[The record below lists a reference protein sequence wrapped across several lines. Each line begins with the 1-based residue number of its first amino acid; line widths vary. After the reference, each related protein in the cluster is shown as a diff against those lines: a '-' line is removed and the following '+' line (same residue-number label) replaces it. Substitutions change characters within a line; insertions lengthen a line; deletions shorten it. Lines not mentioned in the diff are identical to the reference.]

1 MTILTVAALAAG
13 AAGAGAQAD
22 RTDGG
27 TAVAPGAEGW
37 RLRANEARVEE
48 HLGRPSLRLK
58 GGTAVVEGVD
68 LLDGWVELDVS
79 FSPERG
85 FVGGIWRVED
95 EENHELFYLR
105 PHQSGN
111 PDATQYTP
119 VFHGVWGWQLYLA
132 PRYAVPVEHRFGEWM
147 RVRIVFAGHRAA
159 IYVDDLETPVLVVDD
174 LKREPAAGAVGLSAG
189 DFAPAWFSRFAYG
202 EGGGPIPAR
211 PARPGE
217 PAPETLAESGPGT
230 IGAWRVSDAFAESDL
245 EGVLE
250 LGAGQLDGRRWS
262 TLPAEPGGLVNL
274 ARVQGLASGRNTTF
288 AAATLTS
295 DSARTVALS
304 LGFSDRVRAYLNGRL
319 LFRGDYG
326 YVTRDYRFLGS
337 IGYFDTLYLPLVEGD
352 NELVLAVSESFGG
365 WGVQARLEEP
375 DGVVVPGGSQEPE
388 ANP

>member
-1 MTILTVAALAAG
+1 MTMLTAGALATG
-13 AAGAGAQAD
+13 ALGAGAQGRD
-22 RTDGG
+22 G
-27 TAVAPGAEGW
+27 TAVAPDSERW
-37 RLRANEARVEE
+37 RLRASEARVEE
-48 HLGRPSLRLK
+48 HLGRTSLRLK
-58 GGTAVVEGVD
+58 GGTAILEGVD
-68 LLDGWVELDVS
+68 LLDGWIELDVS

-147 RVRIVFAGHRAA
+147 RVRIVFAGGRAA

-174 LKREPAAGAVGLSAG
+174 LKRDPAAGAVGLSAG

-202 EGGGPIPAR
+202 EGGGPIPAS
-211 PARPGE
+211 AGE
-217 PAPETLAESGPGT
+217 AAPESAPGT
-230 IGAWRVSDAFAESDL
+230 LGAWRVSDAFAESDL
-245 EGVLE
+245 DGVVE
-250 LGAGQLDGRRWS
+250 LGAGQLGGRAWT
-262 TLPAEPGGLVNL
+262 TLPAEPGGLANL
-274 ARVQGLASGRNTTF
+274 ARVQGLGAGRNTAF

-295 DSARTVALS
+295 DRARTAALAF
-304 LGFSDRVRAYLNGRL
+304 GFSDRVRVYLNGRL
-319 LFRGDYG
+319 LFRGDDG
-326 YVTRDYRFLGS
+326 YTTRDYRFLGS
-337 IGYFDTLYLPLVEGD
+337 IGYFDTLYLPLEEGD

-365 WGVQARLEEP
+365 WGVQARLEDP
-375 DGVVVPGGSQEPE
+375 DGVAVPGHPGERS

>member
-1 MTILTVAALAAG
+1 MTILTALMAGSLATGASGADARDGTALAP
-13 AAGAGAQAD
+13 D
-22 RTDGG
+22 SER
-27 TAVAPGAEGW
+27 W
-37 RLRANEARVEE
+37 RLRASEARVEE
-48 HLGRPSLRLK
+48 HIGRTSLRLK

-68 LLDGWVELDVS
+68 LLDGWIELDVS

-147 RVRIVFAGHRAA
+147 RVRIVFAGGRAA

-174 LKREPAAGAVGLSAG
+174 LKRDPAAGAVGLSAG
-189 DFAPAWFSRFAYG
+189 DFAPAWFSRFSYG
-202 EGGGPIPAR
+202 EGGEPISSIPTNPASS
-211 PARPGE
+211 GE
-217 PAPETLAESGPGT
+217 PAPHSLPGT

-245 EGVLE
+245 DGVVE
-250 LGAGQLDGRRWS
+250 LGAGQLGGRTWT
-262 TLPAEPGGLVNL
+262 TLPAEPGGLANL
-274 ARVQGLASGRNTTF
+274 ARVQGLGAGRNTAF

-295 DSARTVALS
+295 DRARTAALS
-304 LGFSDRVRAYLNGRL
+304 FGFSDRARVYLNGRL
-319 LFRGDYG
+319 LFRGDDG
-326 YVTRDYRFLGS
+326 YTTRDYRFLGS
-337 IGYFDTLYLPLVEGD
+337 IGYFDTLYLPLEEGD

-365 WGVQARLEEP
+365 WGVQARLEDP
-375 DGVVVPGGSQEPE
+375 DGVAVPGGSEEPR
-388 ANP
+388 ANH